1 MSKVDSHSRSLFL
14 FSILMNNTKVCL
26 VTGASSGIGLA
37 IAKALIED
45 GFTVIVTA
53 RRMERLKSLN
63 LPVEDAIAGDL
74 NSPGLQDAIENH
86 IYEKYGRCDFLFNCA
101 GTIEAGTIDDIDID
115 KLTAMLRLNIES
127 TFRLTYKFLKRFRKQ
142 GSGHIVN
149 ISSVLGTK
157 VRPTAGGYA
166 ATKFA
171 MEALSEALRME
182 LTGTDIKISCIEPG
196 LVYTEL
202 HNHWK
207 VHPKDSMNIHQPL
220 SVDDIVQTVRF
231 ILAQPEHVRIPK
243 LMILPK
249 DHNI

>member
-1 MSKVDSHSRSLFL
+1 MEK
-14 FSILMNNTKVCL
+14 KVCL
-26 VTGASSGIGLA
+26 VTGASSGIGQA

-45 GFTVIVTA
+45 NCQVVVTA
-53 RRMERLKSLN
+53 RRFDRLQQLSA
-63 LPVEDAIAGDL
+63 DADDVISGDL
-74 NSPGLQDAIENH
+74 NSLELQEYIEQH
-86 IYEKYGRCDFLFNCA
+86 IYKKYGRCDYLFNCA
-101 GTIEAGTIDDIDID
+101 GLIESGSIEEIDVDR
-115 KLTAMLRLNIES
+115 LAAMLRLNIES
-127 TFRLTYKFLKRFRKQ
+127 TFRITYNFLKRFKKQ
-142 GSGHIVN
+142 GFGHVVN

-182 LTGTDIKISCIEPG
+182 LTGTNIKISCIEPG

-220 SVDDIVQTVRF
+220 SVEDVVNTVRF
-231 ILAQPEHVRIPK
+231 IMAQPAHVRIPR
-243 LMILPK
+243 LMILPR